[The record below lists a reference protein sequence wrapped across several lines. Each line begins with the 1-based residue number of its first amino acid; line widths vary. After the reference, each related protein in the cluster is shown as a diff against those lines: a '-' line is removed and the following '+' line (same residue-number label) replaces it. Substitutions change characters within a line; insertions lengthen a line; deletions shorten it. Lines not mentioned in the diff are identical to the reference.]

1 MEEEFYGIIKWVS
14 GEEVFAKICPFD
26 DDSDTLL
33 MLESPV
39 TMETITVRH
48 LGVTTIKVSPWVKM
62 SDEDLF
68 IVHMDKV
75 ITITETYDKDL
86 IKMHKK
92 YVKDKNK
99 KSNKTNL
106 SERMGYLS
114 NIADARISLEKLY
127 KSNN

>member
-1 MEEEFYGIIKWVS
+1 MEEEFYGIIKLIS
-14 GEEVFAKICPFD
+14 GEEVFAKICPCD
-26 DDSDTLL
+26 DEGDTLL

-106 SERMGYLS
+106 SEKMGYLS

>member
-1 MEEEFYGIIKWVS
+1 MEEEFYGIIKLIS
-14 GEEVFAKICPFD
+14 GEEVFAKICPCD
-26 DDSDTLL
+26 DEGDTLL

-75 ITITETYDKDL
+75 ITIIETYDKDL

>member
-1 MEEEFYGIIKWVS
+1 MEEEFYGIIKLIS
-14 GEEVFAKICPFD
+14 GEEVFAKICPCD
-26 DDSDTLL
+26 DDGVTLL
-33 MLESPV
+33 MLECPV
-39 TMETITVRH
+39 TMETISVRQ
-48 LGVTTIKVSPWVKM
+48 LGVTTIKVSPWIKM

-68 IVHMDKV
+68 IIYMDKV
-75 ITITETYDKDL
+75 ITVTETYDKDL

-106 SERMGYLS
+106 SEKMGYLT

-127 KSNN
+127 RSNN

>member
-1 MEEEFYGIIKWVS
+1 MEEEFYGIIKLVS

-75 ITITETYDKDL
+75 ITITETYDTDL

>member
-1 MEEEFYGIIKWVS
+1 MEEEFYGIIKLVS
-14 GEEVFAKICPFD
+14 GEEVFAKICPCD
-26 DDSDTLL
+26 DDGGIIL

-48 LGVTTIKVSPWVKM
+48 LGVTTIKVIPWVKM